1 MELLAGGELKSLIKH
16 RFRVK
21 KQKFSDLEA
30 SSLIK
35 GILEGLSYI
44 HERNFIHRDL
54 KTENILLKTADD
66 CSSVKIADFGL
77 SAKYERAFVYGMD

>member
-1 MELLAGGELKSLIKH
+1 MELLSGGELKSVIKH
-16 RFRVK
+16 RYK
-21 KQKFSDLEA
+21 QQKQKFSDLEA

-54 KTENILLKTADD
+54 KT
-66 CSSVKIADFGL
+66 
-77 SAKYERAFVYGMD
+77 

>member
-1 MELLAGGELKSLIKH
+1 MELLAGGELKSVIKH
-16 RFRVK
+16 RYKVK
-21 KQKFSDLEA
+21 KQKFSDIEA

-54 KTENILLKTADD
+54 KT
-66 CSSVKIADFGL
+66 
-77 SAKYERAFVYGMD
+77 